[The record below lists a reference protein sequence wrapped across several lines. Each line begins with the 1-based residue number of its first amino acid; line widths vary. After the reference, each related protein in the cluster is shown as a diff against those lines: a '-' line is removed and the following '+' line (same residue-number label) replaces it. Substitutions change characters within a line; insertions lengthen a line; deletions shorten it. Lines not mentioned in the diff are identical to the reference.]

1 MLSYFLVTLLA
12 CGPTKKNTTNN
23 AQNTPTTP
31 TTPTNDPVAL
41 IEFDGVK
48 NIILVDENE
57 QRIEIKDATE
67 GVYDAIAVFTVKDG
81 KGIRDEEMR
90 LEKITLS
97 KFYTLKINCKWDI
110 IDTSSAE
117 LKCDINKIKVQ

>member
-1 MLSYFLVTLLA
+1 MSYFLVTLLA
-12 CGPTKKNTTNN
+12 CGPTKKYITNN
-23 AQNTPTTP
+23 AQ
-31 TTPTNDPVAL
+31 TTPTNDPIVL

-57 QRIEIKDATE
+57 QRVEIKDATE
-67 GVYDAIAVFTVKDG
+67 GVYDAIAVFTVEDG
-81 KGIRDEEMR
+81 TGIRDEEMR

-97 KFYTLKINCKWDI
+97 KSYTLKINCKWDI

-117 LKCDINKIKVQ
+117 LKCDINKIKVP